1 MSPSPSGNHTTVAPN
16 KTATRHPRG
25 FSRHDSWCLYARIA
39 FSTMALFARS
49 TLAASTLDP
58 YENGSGRELG
68 NHANIVDLV
77 ICLASI
83 IGSLIIIFPYVM
95 SKHSRKL
102 RHSLILGLAVS
113 DLISR

>member
-1 MSPSPSGNHTTVAPN
+1 M
-16 KTATRHPRG
+16 
-25 FSRHDSWCLYARIA
+25 A
-39 FSTMALFARS
+39 FSTATILARS
-49 TLAASTLDP
+49 SVAAAQP
-58 YENGSGRELG
+58 EAGSGRELG
-68 NHANIVDLV
+68 RYANIVDLV

-95 SKHSRKL
+95 SKNSRKL